1 MTACGATPLPARE
14 GYRLW
19 APTYGRETPVT
30 ALDQAAVET
39 LCPSLAGRSLLD
51 AGCGTGRRLPQ
62 PGPDG
67 PRLAVG
73 IDLVPEMLAAGLG
86 RTSRGCLVAVGD
98 LAALPIRER
107 TFDIVWCRLA
117 IGHIA
122 DLTAVYRQLA
132 GVACP
137 GAQIIISDFHPVA
150 AAAGH
155 LRSFRDGAGRLQ
167 VIQHYIHQPV
177 EHERAAAGA
186 GLSLKARLDLCVGP
200 AVKPFYTDAG
210 LLEQYER
217 QQGMPVVL
225 ALRFRR

>member
-14 GYRLW
+14 AYRLW
-19 APTYGRETPVT
+19 APSYGRETPVT
-30 ALDQAAVET
+30 ALDQTAVET

-86 RTSRGCLVAVGD
+86 HASRGCLVAVGD
-98 LAALPIRER
+98 LAALPVRER

-117 IGHIA
+117 IGHVA
-122 DLTAVYRQLA
+122 DLAAVYRQLA
-132 GVACP
+132 RVACP
-137 GAQIIISDFHPVA
+137 GAQIIISDFHPAA

-167 VIQHYIHQPV
+167 VVQHYIHQPV
-177 EHERAAAGA
+177 EHERAAADA